1 MARSV
6 SSTYLWPDFIFVCL
20 VEWNNSASLP
30 DWIRADGTISESIW
44 KSKLQEY
51 MRQTLISTIS
61 NILFSVCFFF
71 LFFSSRTVQVLLR
84 NVAVTFNIIFNCFSD
99 HFWSKSRR
107 LALTRTGQP
116 ACIIILKEIEITV
129 ISILNQS
136 TWVLESK
143 QPTVLWKIIY
153 YSQFPFLFFSCIFVT
168 LACFRSSKQFCIFR
182 QT

>member
-6 SSTYLWPDFIFVCL
+6 SSTYLWPDFIFVCS

-61 NILFSVCFFF
+61 NILFSACFF
-71 LFFSSRTVQVLLR
+71 FFSSRTVQVLLR
-84 NVAVTFNIIFNCFSD
+84 NVAVAFNIILTVSQTIFD
-99 HFWSKSRR
+99 QRVVD
-107 LALTRTGQP
+107 LTRTGQP

-153 YSQFPFLFFSCIFVT
+153 YSQFLFLFFFFAYLSRWHV
-168 LACFRSSKQFCIFR
+168 SDH
-182 QT
+182 QTILHF